1 MNPSREG
8 FIAFFGG
15 PAWFAGL
22 RGGRD
27 QTGLPQIGVGLSIGG
42 SRHHPCP
49 LRLVDG
55 GSTIDAASAVACCVG
70 APLSDR
76 QKAVQNPPLLTPG
89 AKRCQVELFVCNCVL
104 AGDVL
109 STQAGL
115 GAVSLGTTTPAV
127 DVCAHGGISTATLRQ
142 RSHGANSEL
151 SSEYGACS
159 QRVQPARP
167 HTPAHRNE

>member
-27 QTGLPQIGVGLSIGG
+27 QTGLPQICVGLSIGG

-55 GSTIDAASAVACCVG
+55 GSTIDAAGAVACCVG

-76 QKAVQNPPLLTPG
+76 QKALPNAPLLTTWTTDG
-89 AKRCQVELFVCNCVL
+89 S
-104 AGDVL
+104 VL
-109 STQAGL
+109 SCSCAT
-115 GAVSLGTTTPAV
+115 
-127 DVCAHGGISTATLRQ
+127 VCLQ
-142 RSHGANSEL
+142 VM
-151 SSEYGACS
+151 C
-159 QRVQPARP
+159 
-167 HTPAHRNE
+167 